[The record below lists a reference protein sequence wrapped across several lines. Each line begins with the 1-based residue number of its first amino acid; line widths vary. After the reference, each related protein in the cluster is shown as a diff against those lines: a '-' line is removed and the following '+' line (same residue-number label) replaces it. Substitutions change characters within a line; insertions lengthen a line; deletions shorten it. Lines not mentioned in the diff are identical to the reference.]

1 MPSRRHEELLRLFQN
16 RPALAAEVA
25 SEVLHERLPE
35 FSEAHVESA
44 NLNDLRP
51 AEYQADLVVVPELGR
66 AVQGI
71 IVEVQLSPDEDK
83 KYTWPA
89 YVCNLR
95 NRIRS
100 PVGLLVVAADDVVAR
115 WAHRTID
122 LGGFGVCQ
130 PWVLS
135 PSIVPEITD
144 ESRAK
149 QDPELAVLSAIAHG
163 ADSDIG
169 KVVRIAQAAHA
180 AVNDL
185 DTDRSTLYSDMLM
198 SALSAAAR
206 EGLQT
211 VITHK
216 YEYQTEFARRYYGQG
231 LTEGRAKGR
240 AEDRADLILRLLAR
254 RFGSLSDSIQAA
266 VRQASIE
273 ELDVI
278 GERLLTADTLSEAL
292 APR

>member
-35 FSEAHVESA
+35 FTEAHIESA

-51 AEYQADLVVVPELGR
+51 AEYQADLVVVLERGC

-95 NRIRS
+95 SRIRS
-100 PVGLLVVAADDVVAR
+100 PVGLLVITADDAVAR
-115 WAHRTID
+115 WARRPIA
-122 LGGFGVCQ
+122 LGGFGVCK

-135 PSIVPEITD
+135 PSDVPEITD
-144 ESRAK
+144 ESHAR

-163 ADSDIG
+163 ADPDIG

-180 AVNDL
+180 ALNDL
-185 DTDRSTLYSDMLM
+185 DGERSTLYSDRLLA
-198 SALSAAAR
+198 ALSVAAR
-206 EGLQT
+206 EALQT

-231 LTEGRAKGR
+231 RAEGRAEGR
-240 AEDRADLILRLLAR
+240 ADVVLRLLVL
-254 RFGSLSDSIQAA
+254 RFGAVSESIQTAIREA
-266 VRQASIE
+266 GME
-273 ELDVI
+273 ELDRI
-278 GERLLTADTLSEAL
+278 GERLLTAQTLAEAL
-292 APR
+292 ESR